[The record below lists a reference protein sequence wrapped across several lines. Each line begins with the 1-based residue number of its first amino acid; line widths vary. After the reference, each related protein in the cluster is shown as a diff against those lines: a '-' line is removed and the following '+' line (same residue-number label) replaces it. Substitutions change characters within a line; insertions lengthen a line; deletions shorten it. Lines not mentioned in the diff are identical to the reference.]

1 MKSIIYKIG
10 HFPVR
15 SETFIMQHITEAI
28 KRGYDV
34 KILVSNLRTRE
45 IANYGEMFEKY
56 NLEKKIILIDYGIPS
71 FRSRKI
77 LKFLFLSIKNI
88 GSFRKLFCYFK
99 NKRKRNFNFMFE
111 WNFYKQFK
119 ETDVIHIQYGT
130 NHKPLDELKKCGL
143 YNMPVV
149 TTFHGHD
156 AFFPINGF
164 IPKENYYDD
173 LFKFTDHF
181 TANTPYLKEQLLK
194 IDCPPNKISTIPVGV
209 DINFFTGKI
218 KNAIKLKQINLLS
231 VGRLEEI
238 KGHEFGI
245 HAVNRLVKDG
255 FNIKYRI
262 IGEGRLKDKLND
274 LIRNLNLEDHV
285 ILLGSMSQDEI
296 KSYMF
301 GSDIFLM
308 TSTVV
313 NGDTRET
320 QGLVTLEAQACNL
333 PVVGFKSGG
342 VAYTIKNGVTGFLV
356 DENDLQTFTSK
367 IQELIGDL
375 QLYSHMSRNS
385 REFVKKNFSNSRLF
399 DRWEDIYKSLE

>member
-34 KILVSNLRTRE
+34 KILVSHLRTSE
-45 IANYGEMFEKY
+45 IANYGETFEKN

-71 FRSRKI
+71 IKSRKI

-88 GSFRKLFCYFK
+88 GSFRKLFCYFN
-99 NKRKRNFNFMFE
+99 NKRKKNFNFMFE

-119 ETDVIHIQYGT
+119 ETDIIHIQYGT

-143 YNMPVV
+143 YKMPVI

-181 TANTPYLKEQLLK
+181 TANTPYLEDQLLK

-209 DINFFTGKI
+209 DINFFTGKM
-218 KNAIKLKQINLLS
+218 KNAIKLQQINLLS

-245 HAVNRLVKDG
+245 HAVNRLVKNG

-274 LIRNLNLEDHV
+274 LIRSLNLEEHV

-301 GSDIFLM
+301 ASDIFLM

-313 NGDTRET
+313 NGNTRET
-320 QGLVTLEAQACNL
+320 QGLVALEAQACNL
-333 PVVGFKSGG
+333 PVVAFRSGG
-342 VAYTIKNGVTGFLV
+342 VAYVIKDGITGFLV
-356 DENDLQTFTSK
+356 EENDLQAYINK
-367 IQELIGDL
+367 IKSIIEDPK
-375 QLYSHMSRNS
+375 LYKADV
-385 REFVKKNFSNSRLF
+385 FKF
-399 DRWEDIYKSLE
+399 